1 MANKNKLIFAAFA
14 VISFSV
20 SAGFKPEG
28 NEKEALVEAVKD
40 GYQVQRNLAYNYQI
54 GRGNPGD
61 KDFIP
66 KDETKSC
73 AWRKIL
79 LIVNPS
85 KTDAS
90 DTENERFSCRNLD
103 FEQDELIWKIV
114 YKYLPLIDEAKAK
127 GEYMVVKDEPP
138 VSKDDLQI
146 IDVAP

>member
-1 MANKNKLIFAAFA
+1 
-14 VISFSV
+14 
-20 SAGFKPEG
+20 
-28 NEKEALVEAVKD
+28 
-40 GYQVQRNLAYNYQI
+40 
-54 GRGNPGD
+54 
-61 KDFIP
+61 
-66 KDETKSC
+66 
-73 AWRKIL
+73 
-79 LIVNPS
+79 

-103 FEQDELIWKIV
+103 FEQDELVWKIV